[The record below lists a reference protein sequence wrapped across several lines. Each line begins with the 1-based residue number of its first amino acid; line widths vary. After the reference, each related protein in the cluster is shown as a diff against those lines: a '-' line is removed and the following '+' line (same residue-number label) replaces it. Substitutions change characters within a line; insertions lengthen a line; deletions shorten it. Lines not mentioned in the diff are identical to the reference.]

1 MLSAAGD
8 ACIGI
13 ALLVFVL
20 GFARAAAGA
29 GFQMLAFV
37 DAIRLALEFL
47 LAGGLLRLASL
58 STYPALAT
66 AAAIVL
72 VRQLIV
78 VGLARQASGPRAP

>member
-1 MLSAAGD
+1 
-8 ACIGI
+8 
-13 ALLVFVL
+13 
-20 GFARAAAGA
+20 
-29 GFQMLAFV
+29 
-37 DAIRLALEFL
+37 LALEFL